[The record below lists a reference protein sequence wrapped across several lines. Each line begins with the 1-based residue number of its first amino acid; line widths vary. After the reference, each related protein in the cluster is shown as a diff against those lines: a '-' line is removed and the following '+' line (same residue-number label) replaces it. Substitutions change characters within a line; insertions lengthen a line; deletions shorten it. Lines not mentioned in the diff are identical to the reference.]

1 MTNLEIKNLSFQYN
15 DLNLFSDF
23 SFVPSDRF
31 NLLKGHSGCGK
42 TTLLKIIFGQI
53 EISDGQASFT
63 KPDNCYLILQD
74 DALLPWLSGEENIK
88 FISEI
93 NVVPSFLSEYK
104 TYLSP
109 FIKKKAYQMSFGQR
123 RLVELYRALL
133 YCPELLLLDEPFNYL
148 DERSREVVSKAISGY
163 LDTNT
168 GSTIV
173 MSSHLLEQSEYLSP
187 KTYLFKG
194 AQPYN
199 SLIADEE

>member
-31 NLLKGHSGCGK
+31 ILLKGHSGCGK

-53 EISDGQASFT
+53 EIDDGQASL
-63 KPDNCYLILQD
+63 KKNENCYLILQD
-74 DALLPWLSGEENIK
+74 DALLPWLSGEENIQL
-88 FISEI
+88 ISEA
-93 NVVPSFLSEYK
+93 NNVPSFLNEFQ

-123 RLVELYRALL
+123 RLIELYRALL

-163 LDTNT
+163 LDTNAERA
-168 GSTIV
+168 IV
-173 MSSHLLEQSEYLSP
+173 MSSHLIEQSEHLSP

-194 AQPYN
+194 NEPYN
-199 SLIADEE
+199 YLVADEE